1 MSIATGKATV
11 SEAAKADIK
20 KKTSL
25 LLYGSFDD
33 TENFTATKAV
43 IVQYEYN

>member
-11 SEAAKADIK
+11 SEVAKEDIK

-25 LLYGSFDD
+25 LLYGDFDG
-33 TENFTATKAV
+33 TENFTAAKVV
-43 IVQYEYN
+43 IVQYE

>member
-11 SEAAKADIK
+11 SNVAKTDIK

-25 LLYGSFDD
+25 LLYGDFDD
-33 TENFTATKAV
+33 AENFTAAKAV
-43 IVQYEYN
+43 IVQYEYD